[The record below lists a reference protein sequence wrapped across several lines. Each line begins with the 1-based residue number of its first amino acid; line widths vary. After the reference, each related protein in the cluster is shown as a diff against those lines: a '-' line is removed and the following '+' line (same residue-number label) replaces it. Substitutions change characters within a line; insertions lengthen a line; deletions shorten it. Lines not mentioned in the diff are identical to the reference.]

1 MHKVYFEVDVRL
13 AKFNRNSRYRTQS
26 NLLISILMNLVADLS
41 QVLCSKTFERLMVTR
56 RLVKV
61 QTQLL
66 CFWELFANLN
76 SIERQERLTM
86 EVIFP
91 NVVIIVDAEAK
102 KPTATQL
109 VLGH

>member
-1 MHKVYFEVDVRL
+1 
-13 AKFNRNSRYRTQS
+13 
-26 NLLISILMNLVADLS
+26 
-41 QVLCSKTFERLMVTR
+41 
-56 RLVKV
+56 
-61 QTQLL
+61 
-66 CFWELFANLN
+66 
-76 SIERQERLTM
+76 M